1 MDTVDLGAARLHVV
15 TVVPGLP
22 GDADRVLREVAA
34 ADPAV
39 ILVDLDTDETLRLLE
54 SLGRSS
60 KPYASSYV
68 DGLLREEVARRFTK
82 GRHGGDHP
90 LVAAARHARAHHIMF
105 IPMRPITRDPGW
117 LARRRGR
124 HAARALPDELDPVAF
139 ADAYAR
145 VLGRLKVW
153 RVQEDVARA
162 EARVHRTLLDGRAP
176 VLALVQ
182 AHRVAPFIESLRT
195 VGRVAA

>member
-1 MDTVDLGAARLHVV
+1 M
-15 TVVPGLP
+15 
-22 GDADRVLREVAA
+22 LREVVA

-54 SLGRSS
+54 SLGRSTR
-60 KPYASSYV
+60 PYASSYV
-68 DGLLREEVARRFTK
+68 DGLLHDEVARRFAK
-82 GRHGGDHP
+82 GRHGEHP
-90 LVAAARHARAHHIMF
+90 LVAAARHARAHQVMF

-124 HAARALPDELDPVAF
+124 QAARVLPDELDPVAF
-139 ADAYAR
+139 ADAFAR

-153 RVQEDVARA
+153 HAQVDVERA
-162 EARVHRTLLDGRAP
+162 QPRVHRTLLDGRAP

-195 VGRVAA
+195 LGRIPA